1 MVLKDKIAI
10 VTGGGQGIGRA
21 VCLKFAEAGAKILVA
36 DIDGESAGKLASEIT
51 AFGGQAAAFKVNVT
65 DKASVDEMV
74 KACTAGFGGL
84 DILIN
89 NAGVTRDA
97 LFLRMKEDQWDFVLD
112 VSLKGSFLCSQ
123 AAAKAMRKTGG
134 RIMNTASVAA
144 LGNMGQANYSSA
156 KGGIISL
163 TRTMALELA
172 RYNITV
178 NCIAPGAVM
187 TAMFDDVPEDL
198 QAKYKERI
206 PLKRFAEPE
215 EIAEAHLFFCSAP
228 GSYITGQT
236 LFIDGGLSVGM

>member
-21 VCLKFAEAGAKILVA
+21 VCLKFAQAGAKILVA
-36 DIDGESAGKLASEIT
+36 DIDLESADRTASEIT
-51 AFGGQAAAFKVNVT
+51 ASGGQATACKVNVT
-65 DKASVDEMV
+65 GKASVEQMV
-74 KACTAGFGGL
+74 KSCIDGFGGL

-89 NAGVTRDA
+89 NAGVTKDA

-144 LGNMGQANYSSA
+144 LGNIGQTNYSSA

-178 NCIAPGAVM
+178 NCIAPGTVR
-187 TAMFDDVPEDL
+187 TAMFDDVPADL
-198 QAKYKERI
+198 QEKYKERI

-215 EIAEAHLFFCSAP
+215 EIAESHLFFCSAP
-228 GSYITGQT
+228 GAYITGQT